1 MIKINI
7 AGLTVQINNKY
18 DYVLN
23 QCADFAASDGNVDFS
38 VEASHEDIEKERLQ
52 NPDFVGDG
60 YLESVCIYREIAM
73 RLPKYNAFVFH
84 SSAVEYKG
92 SAYCFT
98 AKSGTGKTTHTK
110 LWRKTLGEELKV
122 INGDKPIVRLLGDKF
137 YVYGTPWRGKENLGN
152 DSGIPLKSIAVLHR
166 AETNSIKLIE
176 AKDSVPAIIQQVFI
190 PKDKESGIVTL
201 DLISKLIAAVP
212 IYSLGCNM
220 EDEAAILSFGTM
232 SAEV

>member
-1 MIKINI
+1 
-7 AGLTVQINNKY
+7 
-18 DYVLN
+18 
-23 QCADFAASDGNVDFS
+23 
-38 VEASHEDIEKERLQ
+38 
-52 NPDFVGDG
+52 
-60 YLESVCIYREIAM
+60 
-73 RLPKYNAFVFH
+73 
-84 SSAVEYKG
+84 
-92 SAYCFT
+92 
-98 AKSGTGKTTHTK
+98 
-110 LWRKTLGEELKV
+110 
-122 INGDKPIVRLLGDKF
+122 
-137 YVYGTPWRGKENLGN
+137 VYGTPWRGKENLGN

>member
-18 DYVLN
+18 DYVLK
-23 QCADFAASDGNVDFS
+23 QCADFATSSENVDFS
-38 VEASHEDIEKERLQ
+38 VEALPEDIEKERLQ

-60 YLESVCIYREIAM
+60 YLESICIYREIAM
-73 RLPKYNAFVFH
+73 HLPEYNAFVFH
-84 SSAVEYKG
+84 SAAVEYKG
-92 SAYCFT
+92 NAYCFT

-152 DSGIPLKSIAVLHR
+152 DSGVPLKSIAVLHQ

-190 PKDKESGIVTL
+190 PKDKKSGIGTL
-201 DLISKLIAAVP
+201 DLISKLITAVP

-220 EDEAAILSFGTM
+220 DDEAAILSFGTM